1 MDKNIL
7 KKFAIESRNE
17 LREKIENKIKTFYIN
32 DEFEKEQN
40 GEIVLLSNKEHSLPL
55 SRNEYESRKK
65 LIDRIEKVGLDQV
78 VEESAYTWFNRFI
91 AIRYMEINNF
101 LPLTRDN
108 QSLGIRVLSS
118 VDNEPIPE
126 IMKISNLTNP
136 DLNIE
141 FNIEKYSGISDQ
153 NKKFEYILLLVCK
166 KLSQVI
172 PQVFGGITD
181 YIDLLIPDNLLLD
194 SGYITKLLKT
204 LKEEDFKEV
213 EIIGWLYQYYIS
225 EKKDEI
231 FDSLKNNKKIEKN
244 DIPAATQLFTPD
256 WIVKYLVENTLG
268 KYLKNKEELN
278 YYVSSDEK
286 IEENDIEKITF
297 IDPCCGSGHI
307 LVYAFEIFYK
317 IYMEKG
323 FTKEV
328 AVEKILA
335 NNLYGIDIDYRAVQL
350 TILTLCLRA
359 REYDKNIFN
368 KDIIKKM
375 NIITIY
381 DSNNISSELIGY
393 NIPEKYKEAN
403 DYIVT
408 TFKNASQYGS
418 LIKCSDNYDY
428 DNFYKDINI
437 DNFIGLDYYN
447 MLIKQAKILSNKY
460 SVVCTNP
467 PYMGRKNMNE
477 CLSDFLSTYYP
488 NNKSEMYTAFIERCN
503 EFTQKNGYQAMITI
517 HTWMFIASYE
527 STRKYI
533 LNGNTIVNMLHTGPA
548 TFPEL
553 SSFNV
558 LATAFCLKKA
568 QEDIE
573 STFIRLVDYYNPIEK
588 INNFG
593 NKKLY
598 YKIRQSKLYEIPGT
612 PFIYWISDKLR
623 KAFIENKQ
631 LGEYYPPKQG
641 LATADN
647 NKFLRMW
654 YEVCIENIKFN
665 CKSCS
670 ETKNSP
676 KKWYPYNK
684 GGDYRKW
691 YGNNECVV
699 NWENDGY
706 EIRNFTDGGK
716 KIKSRPQ
723 NTQYYFNK
731 GITWSLFGFENFGVR
746 YKDYGFIFDVSGSS
760 MFPDSENIY
769 YVIGYLCSNIAFKFL
784 SLLAPTVNFQIG
796 NIASLPYKEISD
808 KSIINTLV
816 KRNIEI
822 CKYDWDK
829 SEISWDFQ
837 KSPIIIENETRIDD
851 SLRIYKEKYSN
862 FRNELRNNEKKLN
875 EIYNNIFE
883 VQEVD
888 TNINDRD
895 LTLKPIED
903 NNIIKEFISYA
914 VGCMF
919 GRYSLDKDGLIF
931 AGGTFDENNYK
942 TFKAD
947 NDNIIPITD
956 EAYFSDDIVERFK
969 IFIKTVYGDNTFNE
983 NMDFIAEALGKKGTE
998 TSEET
1003 IRRYFVNDFFNDH
1016 IKMYQKRPIY
1026 WLLDSG
1032 KKNGFK
1038 ALVYMHRYNENLIP
1052 KARLDYLHRVQTT
1065 YEKLLSDVNY
1075 KLTTD
1080 LSMTDKK
1087 EAKNRQTDLMA
1098 KLQEIKEYDEKIAHI
1113 ANQRISV
1120 DLDDGVKANYDKFK
1134 DILAKIK

>member
-1 MDKNIL
+1 MDKTIL
-7 KKFAIESRNE
+7 KKFAIESRND
-17 LREKIENKIKTFYIN
+17 LKDKIKTKIN
-32 DEFEKEQN
+32 TLYLNENFEKEQN
-40 GEIVLLSNKEHSLPL
+40 GEIILLSN
-55 SRNEYESRKK
+55 NEYTLLLSKNKYEARGK
-65 LIDRIEKVGLDQV
+65 LIERIKNIGLDQV
-78 VEESAYTWFNRFI
+78 IEEAAYTWFNRFI

-101 LPLTRDN
+101 LPLTKDN
-108 QSLGIRVLSS
+108 QALGIRVLSS
-118 VDNEPIPE
+118 LDNEPNPE
-126 IMKISNLTNP
+126 IMKINNLTNP
-136 DLNIE
+136 DLDIE
-141 FNIEKYSGISDQ
+141 FSKEKYLTINEQ
-153 NKKFEYILLLVCK
+153 NKKFEYILLLVCQ
-166 KLSQVI
+166 KLNKVI
-172 PQVFGGITD
+172 PQVFGDVTD
-181 YIDLLIPDNLLLD
+181 YINLLIPDNLLLD
-194 SGYITKLLKT
+194 SGYITKILRT
-204 LKEEDFKEV
+204 LKEEDFKQV
-213 EIIGWLYQYYIS
+213 ETIGWLYQYYIS
-225 EKKDEI
+225 EKKEI
-231 FDSLKNNKKIEKN
+231 VFENLKNNQKIEKN

-268 KYLKNKEELN
+268 KYLKNKEELK
-278 YYVSSDEK
+278 YYVKSDE
-286 IEENDIEKITF
+286 IVENKDVEKITF

-307 LVYAFEIFYK
+307 LVYAFEILYK
-317 IYMEKG
+317 IYMEDG
-323 FTKEV
+323 YTKDI
-328 AVEKILA
+328 AVEKILT

-350 TILTLCLRA
+350 TILALCLKA

-381 DSNNISSELIGY
+381 DSNNISNEIIGY
-393 NIPEKYKEAN
+393 NIQEKYKEIN
-403 DYIVT
+403 NYIFI
-408 TFKNASQYGS
+408 TFKDASQYGS
-418 LIKCSDNYDY
+418 LIKCYNYNYDDLY
-428 DNFYKDINI
+428 NDINSK
-437 DNFIGLDYYN
+437 NFIGLDYYN

-467 PYMGRKNMNE
+467 PYMGRKSMNE
-477 CLSDFLSTYYP
+477 SLSNFLSINYP

-503 EFTQKNGYQAMITI
+503 DFTEKNGYQAMITI

-533 LNGNTIVNMLHTGPA
+533 LNGNTIINMLHTGPA

-558 LATAFCLKKA
+558 LATAFCLKKVK
-568 QEDIE
+568 ENID

-593 NKKLY
+593 NLNLY
-598 YKIRQSKLYEIPGT
+598 YKMEQSKLYEIPGA

-623 KAFIENKQ
+623 KAFIDNKS

-654 YEVCIENIKFN
+654 YEVNIEKIDFN
-665 CKSCS
+665 CKNCN
-670 ETKNSP
+670 ETKSNC

-691 YGNNECVV
+691 YGNNEYVV

-760 MFPDSENIY
+760 MFPSPENIY
-769 YVIGYLCSNIAFKFL
+769 YVTGYLCSNIAFKFL

-796 NIASLPYKEISD
+796 NIASLPYKEIDD
-808 KSIINTLV
+808 KSTINNLV

-829 SEISWDFQ
+829 HETSWDF
-837 KSPIIIENETRIDD
+837 KNSPIIIENETKIKN
-851 SLRIYKEKYSN
+851 SLEKYKEKHSN
-862 FRNELRNNEKKLN
+862 LRDELRNNEKRLN
-875 EIYNNIFE
+875 EIYNNIFD

-888 TNINDRD
+888 TDVNDRD
-895 LTLKPIED
+895 LTLKQLENID
-903 NNIIKEFISYA
+903 IIKELISYS

-919 GRYSLDKDGLIF
+919 GRYSLDEDGLIY
-931 AGGTFDENNYK
+931 AGGEFDTNRYK
-942 TFKAD
+942 KFKID
-947 NDNIIPITD
+947 SDNIIPITD
-956 EAYFSDDIVERFK
+956 EAYFDDDIVQRFK
-969 IFIKTVYGDNTFNE
+969 QFIEVAFGKGKLNE
-983 NMDFIAEALGKKGTE
+983 NLDFIAETLGKKGTE

-1003 IRRYFVNDFFNDH
+1003 IRRYFVNEFFNDH
-1016 IKMYQKRPIY
+1016 VKMYQKRPIY
-1026 WLLDSG
+1026 WLLDTG

-1038 ALVYMHRYNENLIP
+1038 ALIYMHRYNENLIP
-1052 KARLDYLHRVQTT
+1052 KARLDYLHKIQTT
-1065 YEKLLSDVNY
+1065 YEKLLLDVKY
-1075 KLTTD
+1075 KLTTE
-1080 LSMTDKK
+1080 LSMADKK
-1087 EAKNRQTDLMA
+1087 ANQKRQTDLNA
-1098 KLQEIKEYDEKIAHI
+1098 KIQEIKEYDEKIAHI
-1113 ANQRISV
+1113 ANQKINI
-1120 DLDDGVKANYDKFK
+1120 DFDDGIKENYEKFK
-1134 DILAKIK
+1134 DILAKIKQ